1 MFNSSAPENVVDI
14 NSYLAN
20 PLPSTSNPPVDSPAA
35 QSSTVDLVQTNKR
48 LVSIVMGM
56 TLMIGLVACIAY
68 LAGRAM
74 TIARSNGNPQ
84 MRQSS
89 PILVDSPRVQEA
101 NVVAPVQV
109 AASVATPVTTAP
121 VVTPPPTPI
130 APPPAPVQPIATIGG
145 EAPIPGKWYVQVGHV
160 EATQLSTF
168 RSGLEAKGF
177 KSFAING
184 ETVDTR
190 RVLLGPV
197 QDDNS
202 RLAMQHKLKSAGYE
216 SFQRRF

>member
-1 MFNSSAPENVVDI
+1 MFNSNAPENVVDI

-20 PLPSTSNPPVDSPAA
+20 PLPSTANPPVDAPAA

-84 MRQSS
+84 IRQSS
-89 PILVDSPRVQEA
+89 PILVESPRVQEA
-101 NVVAPVQV
+101 KVVIPAQV
-109 AASVATPVTTAP
+109 AAPVATPVTLAP
-121 VVTPPPTPI
+121 VVTAPPTPI
-130 APPPAPVQPIATIGG
+130 APPAANFGG

-184 ETVDTR
+184 ETADTR

-197 QDDNS
+197 QDDDS
-202 RLAMQHKLKSAGYE
+202 RRAMQHKLRSEGYE